1 MAVKADIEDGKEI
14 DIALRVT
21 GVDEWEHDAIAR
33 KIHLEDVDGAAVD
46 LTVFH
51 NNDVADFEWQ
61 IGEWYLLKNVV
72 GNEFRG
78 EMQLN
83 PGYDLTVTL
92 LDDPPAAAGND
103 KSPGSVPPEEPVDQS
118 GESGSSGAAASTSD
132 ERGDAE
138 FVRGSEVGDG
148 SRPTADG
155 GGKLLHQQPLSDG
168 NYLLQFELGSL
179 PELLVHEYEL
189 RATGSG
195 GIDPDDFTNG
205 IEGFTAKAANYYQS
219 RIGSPVTTADASRR
233 RIYATEKLHGTISIH
248 GYTVKPVH
256 QGETTLEARSYTN
269 DGPLQEFVKQDV
281 KRAVAGRFEVSGID
295 SIIEPTPQR
304 TANSGLFEA
313 YRKYKCR
320 IRVDADGT
328 VICGVNVAYHLEST
342 FSAAKWVQRGHD
354 IADVTVEHDTDLYDS
369 ARTATV
375 KEIID
380 MDYDD
385 MLDGPGV
392 PMSEYHE
399 KHVEQDVI
407 DSMRA
412 GDPVIAD
419 LQYGSGEDSIFP
431 QLLEYCKVIPTFDQL
446 GRVDETFLNVIHNES
461 RMKPEERFNVVT
473 SFVDLLGPTP
483 YFGFDPVPQP
493 TNAGYREHQIRN
505 RPNLR
510 FGDGRTGFYGA
521 GGLERKGYGVY
532 KAPKSFDIIALYP
545 DSEQAAARPYVL
557 SVLGKLADYDG
568 KPTKFDQETY
578 ELGSE
583 FHYSQYAQKASDY
596 DAALIVVPDKDK
608 AAAADYDDPYPEFK
622 RRLGQLGVPSQM
634 ITIDNL
640 GNDSYLGNISSSLV
654 GKAGGV
660 PWRID
665 DVPGDVDAF
674 VGLDVTYD
682 HATKQHLGA
691 AANVIMADGTI
702 LASEAV
708 TKQAGE
714 TFDEDDVANVIK
726 HVLEIFAEEEG
737 RPPRHVVIHRDGKFY
752 LDIESLIKR
761 LDKARDLIQRFDL
774 VEIRKS
780 GNPRIAEYDE
790 SKSRFDI
797 ADKGVAFH
805 VHNGDHSYL
814 TTTGGKEGSPGTPR
828 PLQIVKRHGST
839 DLDTLAEQTYWL
851 SEAHV
856 GSLSRSTRLPITTYY
871 ADKCADFAMK
881 GYLTKGSVIR
891 GVPYI

>member
-1 MAVKADIEDGKEI
+1 MAVKADIENGKEI

-21 GVDEWEHDAIAR
+21 GIDEWEHDAIAR

-51 NNDVADFEWQ
+51 NNDVADFEWE
-61 IGEWYLLKNVV
+61 IGEWYLLENVV
-72 GNEFRG
+72 GNEFQG

-83 PGYDLTVTL
+83 PGYDLTVAL
-92 LDDPPAAAGND
+92 LDDPPAAAENDELAEGNPAED
-103 KSPGSVPPEEPVDQS
+103 SAEQSKGS
-118 GESGSSGAAASTSD
+118 GTAAATSD
-132 ERGDAE
+132 ASNTEA
-138 FVRGSEVGDG
+138 FVRGSEVDDN

-155 GGKLLHQQPLSDG
+155 GGELLHQQPLSDG
-168 NYLLQFELGSL
+168 NYLLQFELGKL
-179 PELLVHEYEL
+179 PELPVHEYEL

-205 IEGFTAKAANYYQS
+205 IEGFSAKAANYYQS

-233 RIYATEKLHGTISIH
+233 RIYATEKLNGTISIH

-256 QGETTLEARSYTN
+256 QGETTLEARSYTD

-281 KRAVAGRFEVSGID
+281 KRAVTGRFEVSGID

-342 FSAAKWVQRGHD
+342 FSAAEWVQRGQD

-375 KEIID
+375 QEIVD

-385 MLDGPGV
+385 VLDGPGV

-399 KHVEQDVI
+399 KHVDQDVI

-412 GDPVIAD
+412 GDPIIAD

-446 GRVDETFLNVIHNES
+446 GRVDDAFLDVIHNES

-483 YFGFDPVPQP
+483 YFNFDPSPQP
-493 TNAGYREHQIRN
+493 TNAGYREHKTRN
-505 RPNLR
+505 IPNLR
-510 FGDGRTGFYGA
+510 FGGGQTGYYGA

-532 KAPKSFDIIALYP
+532 KAPESFDIIALYP
-545 DSEQAAARPYVL
+545 EDEEDDARPYVL
-557 SVLGKLADYDG
+557 SLLNKLAEYDAS
-568 KPTKFDQETY
+568 PTAFDRDTY

-583 FHYSQYAQKASDY
+583 FHYSQPAQKASDY
-596 DAALIVVPDKDK
+596 DAALIVVPDEDE
-608 AAAADYDDPYPEFK
+608 AAEADYDDPYPEFK

-634 ITIDNL
+634 ISVDNL
-640 GNDSYLGNISSSLV
+640 GNDNYGGNICSSLI

-665 DVPGDVDAF
+665 DVPGGVDAF

-752 LDIESLIKR
+752 LDVESLINR

-780 GNPRIAEYDE
+780 GNPRIAEYDG
-790 SKSRFDI
+790 SNSRFDI

>member
-1 MAVKADIEDGKEI
+1 MAVKDEIKDGEQI
-14 DIALRVT
+14 DISLRVT
-21 GVDEWEHDAIAR
+21 GTDEWDHDAIAR
-33 KIHLEDVDGAAVD
+33 KVQLADVERTPVE

-51 NNDVADFEWQ
+51 SNEIADFEWEV
-61 IGEWYLLKNVV
+61 GRWYVLENAV
-72 GNEFRG
+72 GNEYRG

-83 PGYDLTVTL
+83 PGYELVVTP
-92 LDDPPAAAGND
+92 LDEPPAEAESGGAEDTPAAQ
-103 KSPGSVPPEEPVDQS
+103 SSGSDA
-118 GESGSSGAAASTSD
+118 GESSSEADSNGGS
-132 ERGDAE
+132 E
-138 FVRGSEVGDG
+138 FVRGSELTGEP
-148 SRPTADG
+148 RPTADG
-155 GGKLLHQQPLSDG
+155 GGELLHQQPLSEG
-168 NYLLQFELGSL
+168 NYLLQFELG
-179 PELLVHEYEL
+179 ELLERSVHEYEL

-195 GIDPDDFTNG
+195 GLDPDDFTNG

-219 RIGSPVTTADASRR
+219 RSNSPVTTADASRR
-233 RIYATEKLHGTISIH
+233 RIYATEKLHSRISIH
-248 GYTVKPVH
+248 GYTIEPIH
-256 QGETTLEARSYTN
+256 QAEITLKSRSDTDN
-269 DGPLQEFVKQDV
+269 GPLQEFVKQDV

-328 VICGVNVAYHLEST
+328 VLCGVNVAYHLEST
-342 FSAAKWVQRGHD
+342 FSAAEWVQRGHG
-354 IADVTVEHDTDLYDS
+354 IAEVSVEHDTDVYDS

-375 KEIID
+375 KQVID
-380 MDYDD
+380 MNYDD
-385 MLDGPGV
+385 VLDGPGV

-407 DSMRA
+407 NSMRA

-419 LQYGSGEDSIFP
+419 LQYGSGKDSVFP
-431 QLLEYCKVIPTFDQL
+431 QLLEYCKVIPTFEQL
-446 GRVDETFLNVIHNES
+446 GRVDEEFLDVIHNES
-461 RMKPEERFNVVT
+461 RMKPKERFNVVT

-493 TNAGYREHQIRN
+493 TNAGYREHKTPNI
-505 RPNLR
+505 PNLR
-510 FGDGRTGFYGA
+510 FGGGNTGYYGA

-532 KAPKSFDIIALYP
+532 KAPESFDILALYP
-545 DSEQAAARPYVL
+545 EDEESDARPYVL
-557 SVLGKLADYDG
+557 TLLNKLADYNAG
-568 KPTKFDQETY
+568 PTAFDQETY

-583 FHYSQYAQKASDY
+583 FHYSQHAQKASDY
-596 DAALIVVPDKDK
+596 DAALIVVPDADK

-634 ITIDNL
+634 ISIDNL
-640 GNDSYLGNISSSLV
+640 GKDNYCGNICSSLI

-682 HATKQHLGA
+682 HTAKQHLGA

-726 HVLEIFAEEEG
+726 HVLEIFAEEED

-752 LDIESLIKR
+752 LDVESLINR
-761 LDKARDLIQRFDL
+761 LDKARDLIKRFDL

-780 GNPRIAEYDE
+780 GNPRIAAYNK
-790 SKSRFDI
+790 SKSHFDI
-797 ADKGVAFH
+797 ADKGIAFH
-805 VHNGDHSYL
+805 VHNGEYSYL

-839 DLDTLAEQTYWL
+839 DLDTLAEQAYWL

-871 ADKCADFAMK
+871 ADKCADFAME
-881 GYLTKGSVIR
+881 GYLVKGSVIH

>member
-1 MAVKADIEDGKEI
+1 MAVKADIQDGEQI
-14 DIALRVT
+14 DISLRVT
-21 GVDEWEHDAIAR
+21 GTDEWDHDTIAR
-33 KIHLEDVDGAAVD
+33 KVQLADVEGTPVE

-51 NNDVADFEWQ
+51 NNEIADFEWEV
-61 IGEWYLLKNVV
+61 GRWYVLENVV
-72 GNEFRG
+72 GNEYRG

-83 PGYDLTVTL
+83 PGYDLIVTP
-92 LDDPPAAAGND
+92 LDEPPAEAESGGAENTSAAQ
-103 KSPGSVPPEEPVDQS
+103 SSGSDA
-118 GESGSSGAAASTSD
+118 GESSSEADSSD
-132 ERGDAE
+132 ESE
-138 FVRGSEVGDG
+138 FVRGSEVTSGP
-148 SRPTADG
+148 RPTADG
-155 GGKLLHQQPLSDG
+155 GGELLHQQPLSEG
-168 NYLLQFELGSL
+168 NYLLQFELGDL
-179 PELLVHEYEL
+179 PELSVHEYEL

-195 GIDPDDFTNG
+195 GLDPDDFTNG

-219 RIGSPVTTADASRR
+219 RSNSPVTTADASRR
-233 RIYATEKLHGTISIH
+233 RIYATEKLHSTISIH
-248 GYTVKPVH
+248 GYTIEPIH
-256 QGETTLEARSYTN
+256 QGEATLEARSYTD
-269 DGPLQEFVKQDV
+269 DGPLHEFVKQDV

-342 FSAAKWVQRGHD
+342 FSAAEWVERGHD
-354 IADVTVEHDTDLYDS
+354 IAEVTVEHDTDLYDS

-375 KEIID
+375 KEVID

-385 MLDGPGV
+385 VLDGPGV

-399 KHVEQDVI
+399 KHVEQEVI

-419 LQYGSGEDSIFP
+419 LQYGSGDDSIFP
-431 QLLEYCKVIPTFDQL
+431 QLLEYCKVIPTFEQL
-446 GRVDETFLNVIHNES
+446 GRVDGTFLDVIHNES

-493 TNAGYREHQIRN
+493 TNAGYREHKTPNI
-505 RPNLR
+505 PNLR
-510 FGDGRTGFYGA
+510 FGGGNTGYYGA
-521 GGLERKGYGVY
+521 GGLERKEYGVY
-532 KAPKSFDIIALYP
+532 KAPESFDIIALYP
-545 DSEQAAARPYVL
+545 EDEESDARPYVL
-557 SVLGKLADYDG
+557 TLLNKLADYDAG
-568 KPTKFDQETY
+568 PTAFDQETY

-583 FHYSQYAQKASDY
+583 FHYSQHAQKASDY
-596 DAALIVVPDKDK
+596 DAALIVVPDADE

-622 RRLGQLGVPSQM
+622 RRLGQLGVLSQM
-634 ITIDNL
+634 ISIDNL
-640 GNDSYLGNISSSLV
+640 GNDNYRGNICSSLI

-691 AANVIMADGTI
+691 AVNVIMADGTI

-708 TKQAGE
+708 TKQVGE

-752 LDIESLIKR
+752 LDVENLINR
-761 LDKARDLIQRFDL
+761 LDKARDLIKRFDL

-780 GNPRIAEYDE
+780 GNPRIAAYDE
-790 SKSRFDI
+790 SNSRFDI
-797 ADKGVAFH
+797 ADKGIAFN
-805 VHNGDHSYL
+805 VHNGEHSYL

-871 ADKCADFAMK
+871 ADKCADFVMK

>member
-21 GVDEWEHDAIAR
+21 GIDEWEHDAIAR
-33 KIHLEDVDGAAVD
+33 KIQLEDVDGAAVD

-51 NNDVADFEWQ
+51 NNDVAEFDWQ
-61 IGEWYLLKNVV
+61 IGEWYLLENVV
-72 GNEFRG
+72 GNEFQG

-92 LDDPPAAAGND
+92 LDDPPAAAEND
-103 KSPGSVPPEEPVDQS
+103 ELAESDPAEEPVKQS
-118 GESGSSGAAASTSD
+118 EGKESSGTAAATSD
-132 ERGDAE
+132 ASDTGE
-138 FVRGSEVGDG
+138 FVRGSEVDG
-148 SRPTADG
+148 NSRPTADG
-155 GGKLLHQQPLSDG
+155 GGELLHQQPLSDG
-168 NYLLQFELGSL
+168 NYLLQFELGKL
-179 PELLVHEYEL
+179 PELTVHEYEL
-189 RATGSG
+189 QATGSG

-205 IEGFTAKAANYYQS
+205 VEGFSAQAANYYQS
-219 RIGSPVTTADASRR
+219 RIRSPVTTADASRR
-233 RIYATEKLHGTISIH
+233 RIYATEKLNGPISIH

-256 QGETTLEARSYTN
+256 QGETTLEARSYTD

-342 FSAAKWVQRGHD
+342 FSAAEWVQRGQD

-375 KEIID
+375 QEIID

-385 MLDGPGV
+385 VLDGPGV

-399 KHVEQDVI
+399 KHVDQDVI

-412 GDPVIAD
+412 GDPIIAD

-431 QLLEYCKVIPTFDQL
+431 QLLKYCKVIPTFEQL
-446 GRVDETFLNVIHNES
+446 GRVDDAFLDVIHNES

-483 YFGFDPVPQP
+483 YFNFDPTPQP
-493 TNAGYREHQIRN
+493 TNAGYREHKTRN
-505 RPNLR
+505 IPNLR
-510 FGDGRTGFYGA
+510 FGDGQTGYYGA
-521 GGLERKGYGVY
+521 GGLERNGYGVY
-532 KAPKSFDIIALYP
+532 KSPESFDIIALYP
-545 DSEQAAARPYVL
+545 EDDEDDARPYVL
-557 SVLGKLADYDG
+557 SLLNKLADYDAS
-568 KPTKFDQETY
+568 PTAFDRDTY

-583 FHYSQYAQKASDY
+583 FHYSQPAQKASDY
-596 DAALIVVPDKDK
+596 DAALIVVPDEDE
-608 AAAADYDDPYPEFK
+608 AAEADYDDPYPEFK

-634 ITIDNL
+634 ISVDNL
-640 GNDSYLGNISSSLV
+640 GNDNYGGNICSSLI

-665 DVPGDVDAF
+665 DVPGGVDAF

-752 LDIESLIKR
+752 LDVESLINR

>member
-1 MAVKADIEDGKEI
+1 MADKGDIEDGAEI
-14 DIALRVT
+14 DIELRVT
-21 GVDEWEHDAIAR
+21 GIDEWEHDAIAR
-33 KIHLEDVDGAAVD
+33 KIQFEDVDDATVEM
-46 LTVFH
+46 TVFH
-51 NNDVADFEWQ
+51 KNEVAGFEWQ
-61 IGEWYLLKNVV
+61 TEEWYLLENAV

-83 PGYDLTVTL
+83 PGYDLTVTQ
-92 LDDPPAAAGND
+92 LDEPPAAAENNE
-103 KSPGSVPPEEPVDQS
+103 SAESESSEERGEQS
-118 GESGSSGAAASTSD
+118 GEKGSSGPTAAISGSSDG
-132 ERGDAE
+132 EE
-138 FVRGSEVGDG
+138 FLRGSEVAGS

-155 GGKLLHQQPLSDG
+155 GGELLHQQPLSDG
-168 NYLLQFELGSL
+168 NYLLQFELGEL
-179 PELLVHEYEL
+179 PELSVHEYEL

-205 IEGFTAKAANYYQS
+205 IEGFTAKAANYYKS
-219 RIGSPVTTADASRR
+219 RTRSPVTTADASRR
-233 RIYATEKLHGTISIH
+233 RIYATEELHGTISIH

-256 QGETTLEARSYTN
+256 QGETILEARSYTD

-342 FSAAKWVQRGHD
+342 FSAAEWVQRGLD
-354 IADVTVEHDTDLYDS
+354 IAEVTVEHDTDLYDS

-375 KEIID
+375 KELID

-385 MLDGPGV
+385 VLDGPGV
-392 PMSEYHE
+392 PMSEYHQR
-399 KHVEQDVI
+399 HVEQDVI
-407 DSMRA
+407 DSVRA
-412 GDPVIAD
+412 GDPTIAD

-431 QLLEYCKVIPTFDQL
+431 QVLEYCKVIPTFEQL

-483 YFGFDPVPQP
+483 YFGFDPLPQP
-493 TNAGYREHQIRN
+493 TNIGYREHVIRN

-510 FGDGRTGFYGA
+510 FGDGKTGYYGA

-532 KAPKSFDIIALYP
+532 KTPDSFDIIALYP
-545 DSEQAAARPYVL
+545 ADEEKDARPYVL
-557 SVLGKLADYDG
+557 SLLNKLADYDAS
-568 KPTKFDQETY
+568 PTDFDRDTY

-583 FHYSQYAQKASDY
+583 FHYSQHAQKASDY
-596 DAALIVVPDKDK
+596 DAALIIVPDADE

-634 ITIDNL
+634 ISVDNL
-640 GNDSYLGNISSSLV
+640 GNDSYRGNICSSLI

-752 LDIESLIKR
+752 LDVESLIKR

-780 GNPRIAEYDE
+780 GNPRIAEYNE
-790 SKSRFDI
+790 SKSRFEV

-805 VHNGDHSYL
+805 VHNGNHSYL
-814 TTTGGKEGSPGTPR
+814 TTTGGRERIPGTPR

-839 DLDTLAEQTYWL
+839 DLDTLAEQAYWL
-851 SEAHV
+851 SEAHI

>member
-14 DIALRVT
+14 DIELRVT
-21 GVDEWEHDAIAR
+21 GIDEWEHDAIAR
-33 KIHLEDVDGAAVD
+33 KIQLKDVDGAAVD

-61 IGEWYLLKNVV
+61 IGEWYLLENAV
-72 GNEFRG
+72 GNEFRS

-92 LDDPPAAAGND
+92 LDDPPAAAEND
-103 KSPGSVPPEEPVDQS
+103 ESAESEPSEEPVKQS
-118 GESGSSGAAASTSD
+118 GDKGSSGAATATSD
-132 ERGDAE
+132 ASDHEE
-138 FVRGSEVGDG
+138 FVRGSEVEG
-148 SRPTADG
+148 SLRPTADG
-155 GGKLLHQQPLSDG
+155 GGELLHQQPLSDG
-168 NYLLQFELGSL
+168 NYLLQFELGKL
-179 PELLVHEYEL
+179 PEQPIHEYEL

-219 RIGSPVTTADASRR
+219 RTGSPVTTADASRR
-233 RIYATEKLHGTISIH
+233 RIYATEKLHETISIH
-248 GYTVKPVH
+248 GYTVKPAH
-256 QGETTLEARSYTN
+256 QGETTLEARSYTD

-281 KRAVAGRFEVSGID
+281 KQAVTGHFEVSGID

-342 FSAAKWVQRGHD
+342 FSAAEWVQRGHD
-354 IADVTVEHDTDLYDS
+354 IAEVTVEHDTDLYDS

-380 MDYDD
+380 MDYDEV
-385 MLDGPGV
+385 LNGPGV

-399 KHVEQDVI
+399 KHVNQDVI

-419 LQYGSGEDSIFP
+419 LQYGSDEDSIFP

-446 GRVDETFLNVIHNES
+446 GRVDDAFLDVIHNES

-493 TNAGYREHQIRN
+493 TNAGYREHQIQN

-510 FGDGRTGFYGA
+510 FGDGQTGFYGA
-521 GGLERKGYGVY
+521 GGLERKGYDVY
-532 KAPKSFDIIALYP
+532 KPPEPFDIIALYP
-545 DSEQAAARPYVL
+545 EEEKDPGHRYVL
-557 SVLGKLADYDG
+557 TLLNKLADYSAS
-568 KPTKFDQETY
+568 PTAFDEETY

-583 FHYSQYAQKASDY
+583 FHYSQHAQKASDY
-596 DAALIVVPDKDK
+596 DAALIVVPDADK

-634 ITIDNL
+634 ISVDNL
-640 GNDSYLGNISSSLV
+640 GNDNYRGNICSSLI

-752 LDIESLIKR
+752 LDVESLINR

-790 SKSRFDI
+790 SNSRFDI

-814 TTTGGKEGSPGTPR
+814 TTTGGK
-828 PLQIVKRHGST
+828 
-839 DLDTLAEQTYWL
+839 
-851 SEAHV
+851 
-856 GSLSRSTRLPITTYY
+856 
-871 ADKCADFAMK
+871 
-881 GYLTKGSVIR
+881 
-891 GVPYI
+891 

>member
-1 MAVKADIEDGKEI
+1 MVVKADIEDGKEI
-14 DIALRVT
+14 DIALRVI
-21 GVDEWEHDAIAR
+21 GIDEWEHDTIAQ
-33 KIHLEDVDGAAVD
+33 KIQLEDVDGAVVD

-51 NNDVADFEWQ
+51 NNDVEGFKWQ
-61 IGEWYLLKNVV
+61 IGEWYLLENVV
-72 GNEFRG
+72 GNEFRD
-78 EMQLN
+78 EVQLN

-92 LDDPPAAAGND
+92 LNGHPTAAEND
-103 KSPGSVPPEEPVDQS
+103 KSAESEPSEEPVEQS
-118 GESGSSGAAASTSD
+118 ADNGSSDAVPVTSD
-132 ERGDAE
+132 PSDHGE
-138 FVRGSEVGDG
+138 FVRGSEVAGS

-155 GGKLLHQQPLSDG
+155 GSELLHQQPLSG
-168 NYLLQFELGSL
+168 ENYLLQFKLGSL
-179 PELLVHEYEL
+179 SNLTVHEYEL
-189 RATGSG
+189 QAVGSG
-195 GIDPDDFTNG
+195 GLNPGDFTNG

-219 RIGSPVTTADASRR
+219 RIKNPVTTADASRR
-233 RIYATEKLHGTISIH
+233 RIYATEKLHDAISIH
-248 GYTVKPVH
+248 GYTVKPVY
-256 QGETTLEARSYTN
+256 QGKSTLEARSYTD
-269 DGPLQEFVKQDV
+269 DGPLQKLVKQDV
-281 KRAVAGRFEVSGID
+281 KRAVTGRFEVSGID
-295 SIIEPTPQR
+295 SIIELTPQR
-304 TANSGLFEA
+304 TAKSGLFEA

-320 IRVDADGT
+320 IRIDVDGT

-342 FSAAKWVQRGHD
+342 FSAAEWVQRGHD
-354 IADVTVEHDTDLYDS
+354 IAEVTVEHDTDLYNS

-375 KEIID
+375 KQIID

-385 MLDGPGV
+385 VLEGPGV

-399 KHVEQDVI
+399 KHVDKDII

-412 GDPVIAD
+412 GDPTIAD
-419 LQYGSGEDSIFP
+419 LQYGSNEDSIFP

-446 GRVDETFLNVIHNES
+446 GHVDDAFLDVIHNES
-461 RMKPEERFNVVT
+461 RMKPEERFNLAT
-473 SFVDLLGPTP
+473 SFVELLGPTP

-493 TNAGYREHQIRN
+493 TNAGYREHKTPNI
-505 RPNLR
+505 PNLR
-510 FGDGRTGFYGA
+510 FGDGKTGFYGR
-521 GGLERKGYGVY
+521 GGLEIKEYGVY
-532 KAPKSFDIIALYP
+532 KAPESFDIIALYP
-545 DSEQAAARPYVL
+545 EDEEDDARPYVL
-557 SVLGKLADYDG
+557 SLLNKLADYDAS
-568 KPTKFDQETY
+568 PTSFDRETY

-583 FHYSQYAQKASDY
+583 FHYSQHAQKASDY

-634 ITIDNL
+634 VSVDNL
-640 GNDSYLGNISSSLV
+640 GNDNYRGNICSSLL

-682 HATKQHLGA
+682 YATKQHLGA

-702 LASEAV
+702 LASEV
-708 TKQAGE
+708 ITKQAGE

-726 HVLEIFAEEEG
+726 HVLEIFAKEEG

-752 LDIESLIKR
+752 LDVESLINR

-805 VHNGDHSYL
+805 VHNGEHSYL
-814 TTTGGKEGSPGTPR
+814 TTTGGRESTPGTPR

-839 DLDTLAEQTYWL
+839 DLDTLAEQIYWL

-881 GYLTKGSVIR
+881 GYLTKGGVIR

>member
-1 MAVKADIEDGKEI
+1 MVVKADIEDGEQI
-14 DIALRVT
+14 DIPVLVT
-21 GVDEWEHDAIAR
+21 GVDEWNHDTIAR
-33 KIHLEDVDGAAVD
+33 KIELEDVDRAPLE

-51 NNDVADFEWQ
+51 NNEIEGFEWEV
-61 IGEWYLLKNVV
+61 GRWYVLENAV

-83 PGYDLTVTL
+83 PGYDLTVTS
-92 LDDPPAAAGND
+92 LDDPPAAAEHGESED
-103 KSPGSVPPEEPVDQS
+103 YETADVPAKQS
-118 GESGSSGAAASTSD
+118 GESSATNDASTVS
-132 ERGDAE
+132 EGSGETE
-138 FVRGSEVGDG
+138 FVPASEVEKDP
-148 SRPTADG
+148 RPTADG
-155 GGKLLHQQPLSDG
+155 GGHLLHQQRLTEG
-168 NYLLQFELGSL
+168 NYLLHFELGEL
-179 PELLVHEYEL
+179 PEVTVHEYEL
-189 RATGSG
+189 QATESR
-195 GIDPDDFTNG
+195 GIDPDEFTNG

-219 RIGSPVTTADASRR
+219 RTKSPVTTANASRR
-233 RIYATEKLHGTISIH
+233 RIYATEKLQDTISIH
-248 GYTVKPVH
+248 GYTIEPVH
-256 QGETTLEARSYTN
+256 HGETTLEARSYTE
-269 DGPLQEFVKQDV
+269 DGPLQDFVKQDV
-281 KRAVAGRFEVSGID
+281 KRAVADRFEVSGID

-328 VICGVNVAYHLEST
+328 VICGVDVAYHLEST
-342 FSAAKWVQRGHD
+342 FSAAEWVQRGHD
-354 IADVTVEHDTDLYDS
+354 ISGVTVEHDTDLYDS

-375 KEIID
+375 VERID
-380 MDYDD
+380 MEYDD
-385 MLDGPGV
+385 VLEGPGV

-399 KHVEQDVI
+399 RHVDSDVI
-407 DSMRA
+407 DSMAA
-412 GDPVIAD
+412 GDPLIAE
-419 LQYGSGEDSIFP
+419 LRYGNDDDSIFP

-446 GRVDETFLNVIHNES
+446 GSVDSAFLDVIHNES

-473 SFVDLLGPTP
+473 SFVDVLGPTP
-483 YFGFDPVPQP
+483 YFEFDPVPQP
-493 TNAGYREHQIRN
+493 TSTGYREHEIPN

-510 FGDGRTGFYGA
+510 FGQGNTGFYGA
-521 GGLERKGYGVY
+521 GGLENKNYGVY
-532 KAPKSFDIIALYP
+532 KAPESFDVIALYP
-545 DSEQAAARPYVL
+545 ADEEDAARPYIL
-557 SVLGKLADYDG
+557 SLLNKLADYDAS
-568 KPTKFDQETY
+568 PTSFDQETY

-583 FHYSQYAQKASDY
+583 FHYSQQAQQASDY
-596 DAALIVVPDKDK
+596 DAALIVVPDEDEAK
-608 AAAADYDDPYPEFK
+608 AAEYDDPYPEFK
-622 RRLGQLGVPSQM
+622 RRLGQLSVPSQM
-634 ITIDNL
+634 ISADNL
-640 GNDSYLGNISSSLV
+640 GNNSYAGNICSSLI

-665 DVPGDVDAF
+665 DIPGDVDAF

-682 HATKQHLGA
+682 HASEQHLGA

-714 TFDEDDVANVIK
+714 EFDEDDVANVIK
-726 HVLEIFAEEEG
+726 HVLEIFAEEKG

-752 LDIESLIKR
+752 LDVESLISR

-780 GNPRIAEYDE
+780 GNPRIAAYDG
-790 SKSRFDI
+790 SRFDV
-797 ADKGVAFH
+797 AAKGIAFH
-805 VHNGDHSYL
+805 VHNGNHSYL
-814 TTTGGKEGSPGTPR
+814 TTTGGREGVPGTPR

-881 GYLTKGSVIR
+881 GYLTKGRVIR

>member
-1 MAVKADIEDGKEI
+1 MSSKTDIEDGEQI
-14 DIALRVT
+14 DIPLCVT
-21 GVDEWEHDAIAR
+21 GVDEWEHDSIAQ
-33 KIHLEDVDGAAVD
+33 KIQLEDIHGAVVE
-46 LTVFH
+46 LTVFR
-51 NNDVADFEWQ
+51 NNDIVGFEWQ
-61 IGEWYLLKNVV
+61 FGQWYLFENAV
-72 GNEFRG
+72 GNEFCG

-83 PGYDLTVTL
+83 PGYDLTVTP
-92 LDDPPAAAGND
+92 LDEPPAAAETSKTENT
-103 KSPGSVPPEEPVDQS
+103 PVEQS
-118 GESGSSGAAASTSD
+118 TEKKQSEYSKRIDPNGESESVQ
-132 ERGDAE
+132 GDK
-138 FVRGSEVGDG
+138 GTGD

-155 GGKLLHQQPLSDG
+155 GGELVNQQLSEG
-168 NYLLQFELGSL
+168 NYLLQFELGDL
-179 PELLVHEYEL
+179 PELTVHEYEL

-233 RIYATEKLHGTISIH
+233 RIYATEKLNGTISIH
-248 GYTVKPVH
+248 RYTVKPVH
-256 QGETTLEARSYTN
+256 QGETTLEARSYTD

-295 SIIEPTPQR
+295 SIIEPTPHR
-304 TANSGLFEA
+304 TADSGLFEA

-320 IRVDADGT
+320 IRVDANGT

-342 FSAAKWVQRGHD
+342 FSAAEWVERGND
-354 IADVTVEHDTDLYDS
+354 IAGVKVEHDTDLYDS
-369 ARTATV
+369 ARTATA
-375 KEIID
+375 KEVID

-385 MLDGPGV
+385 VLDGPGV
-392 PMSEYHE
+392 RMSEYHE
-399 KHVEQDVI
+399 KHVEKDVI

-412 GDPVIAD
+412 GDPIIAD
-419 LQYGSGEDSIFP
+419 LQYGSDEDSIFP

-446 GRVDETFLNVIHNES
+446 DPVDETFLNVIHNES
-461 RMKPEERFNVVT
+461 RMKPEERFKIVKK
-473 SFVDLLGPTP
+473 FVDLLGPTP
-483 YFGFDPVPQP
+483 YFGFDPAPQP
-493 TNAGYREHQIRN
+493 TNAGYREHETPNI
-505 RPNLR
+505 PNLR
-510 FGDGRTGFYGA
+510 FGDGKTGFYGA
-521 GGLERKGYGVY
+521 GGLERKGYGIY
-532 KAPKSFDIIALYP
+532 KAPESFDIIALYP
-545 DSEQAAARPYVL
+545 KDDEEDARPYLVQSL
-557 SVLGKLADYDG
+557 LKKLADYEAN
-568 KPTKFDQETY
+568 PTTFDRETY

-583 FHYSQYAQKASDY
+583 FHYSQSAQKASGY
-596 DAALIVVPDKDK
+596 DAALIVVPDKDE

-634 ITIDNL
+634 ISVDNL
-640 GNDSYLGNISSSLV
+640 GNDNYSGNICSSLI

-682 HATKQHLGA
+682 HATRQHLGA

-708 TKQAGE
+708 TKQSGE

-726 HVLEIFAEEEG
+726 HVLEIFAEEEEQ
-737 RPPRHVVIHRDGKFY
+737 PPRHVVIHRDGKFY
-752 LDIESLIKR
+752 LDVESLIKR

-780 GNPRIAEYDE
+780 GNPRIAAYDE
-790 SKSRFDI
+790 SDSRFDV

-814 TTTGGKEGSPGTPR
+814 TTTGGKERIPGTPR
-828 PLQIVKRHGST
+828 PLQIVKRYGST

-881 GYLTKGSVIR
+881 GYLNKGTVIR

>member
-21 GVDEWEHDAIAR
+21 GIDEWDHDAIAR
-33 KIHLEDVDGAAVD
+33 KIQLEDADGVALS

-51 NNDVADFEWQ
+51 NNEIVDFEWQ
-61 IGEWYLLKNVV
+61 VGEWYLLENAV

-83 PGYDLTVTL
+83 PGYDLTVTR
-92 LDDPPAAAGND
+92 LDDPPAAAESGL
-103 KSPGSVPPEEPVDQS
+103 SEEPVEQS
-118 GESGSSGAAASTSD
+118 EARGSSGAAPTTSEASD
-132 ERGDAE
+132 GEE
-138 FVRGSEVGDG
+138 FVRGSEVEN
-148 SRPTADG
+148 SARPTADG
-155 GGKLLHQQPLSDG
+155 GGELLHQQPLSDG
-168 NYLLQFELGSL
+168 NYLLQFELGEL
-179 PELLVHEYEL
+179 PELSVHEYEL

-233 RIYATEKLHGTISIH
+233 RIYATEKLPDTISIH
-248 GYTVKPVH
+248 GYTIKPVH
-256 QGETTLEARSYTN
+256 QGETTLEARSYTD
-269 DGPLQEFVKQDV
+269 DGPLQAFVKQDV

-320 IRVDADGT
+320 IRVNTDGT

-342 FSAAKWVQRGHD
+342 FSAAEWVERGHE
-354 IADVTVEHDTDLYDS
+354 IGEVTVEHDTKLYDS

-385 MLDGPGV
+385 VLDGPGV
-392 PMSEYHE
+392 PISEYHE
-399 KHVEQDVI
+399 KHVDQDVI

-412 GDPVIAD
+412 GDPIIAN
-419 LQYGSGEDSIFP
+419 LQYGSDEDSIFP

-446 GRVDETFLNVIHNES
+446 GRVDETFLEVIHNES

-473 SFVDLLGPTP
+473 AFVDLLGPTP
-483 YFGFDPVPQP
+483 YFGFDPAPQP
-493 TNAGYREHQIRN
+493 TNAGYREHRTPNI
-505 RPNLR
+505 PNLR
-510 FGDGRTGFYGA
+510 FAEGKTGFYGG

-532 KAPKSFDIIALYP
+532 KPPESFDIIALYP
-545 DSEQAAARPYVL
+545 DREEDAARKYVL
-557 SVLGKLADYDG
+557 SLLNKLADFDAS
-568 KPTKFDQETY
+568 PTEFDRDTY

-583 FHYSQYAQKASDY
+583 FHYSQYAENASDY
-596 DAALIVVPDKDK
+596 DAALIVVPDEDE

-634 ITIDNL
+634 ISVDNL
-640 GNDSYLGNISSSLV
+640 GDNDYRGNICSSLI

-682 HATKQHLGA
+682 HATQQHLGA

-737 RPPRHVVIHRDGKFY
+737 QPPRHVVIHRDGKFY
-752 LDIESLIKR
+752 LDVENLIER
-761 LDKARDLIQRFDL
+761 LDKVRDLIPRFDL

-780 GNPRIAEYDE
+780 GNPRIAEYEE
-790 SKSRFDI
+790 SDSRFEI

-805 VHNGDHSYL
+805 IHNGEHSYL
-814 TTTGGKEGSPGTPR
+814 TTTGGNEGSPGTPR
-828 PLQIVKRHGST
+828 PLQIVKRYGST

-871 ADKCADFAMK
+871 ADKCADFAMN
-881 GYLTKGSVIR
+881 GYLTKGSIIR

>member
-1 MAVKADIEDGKEI
+1 MVVKAEIEHEEHI
-14 DIALRVT
+14 DIRLLVI
-21 GVDEWEHDAIAR
+21 GVDEWNHDNITR
-33 KIHLEDVDGAAVD
+33 KVELQDTDGATVE

-51 NNDVADFEWQ
+51 NNDISDFDWEV
-61 IGEWYLLKNVV
+61 GRWYLLEDVV

-83 PGYDLTVTL
+83 PGFDLTVTP
-92 LDDPPAAAGND
+92 LDDPPTTAGTDDETTIENPPTS
-103 KSPGSVPPEEPVDQS
+103 SPTTDDG
-118 GESGSSGAAASTSD
+118 G
-132 ERGDAE
+132 
-138 FVRGSEVGDG
+138 FVRGSEVSNGP
-148 SRPTADG
+148 RPTADG
-155 GGKLLHQQPLSDG
+155 GGELLDQQPLSEG
-168 NYLLQFELGSL
+168 NYLLHFELG
-179 PELLVHEYEL
+179 ELQELTVHEYEL

-195 GIDPDDFTNG
+195 GIDPDDFSNG
-205 IEGFTAKAANYYQS
+205 IEGFTAKAAKYYQS

-233 RIYATEKLHGTISIH
+233 RIYTTEKLHDTISVH
-248 GYTVKPVH
+248 GYSIKPVYT
-256 QGETTLEARSYTN
+256 GEATIEARSYTN
-269 DGPLQEFVKQDV
+269 EGPLEEFIKQDV
-281 KRAVAGRFEVSGID
+281 KRALASRFEVSGIA
-295 SIIEPTPQR
+295 SIIDPTPQR

-328 VICGVNVAYHLEST
+328 VICGVNVAYQLEST
-342 FSAAKWVQRGHD
+342 FSAAEWVERGHD
-354 IADVTVEHDTDLYDS
+354 IGGVTVKHDTDLYDS

-375 KEIID
+375 NEILD

-385 MLDGPGV
+385 VLNGPGV
-392 PMSEYHE
+392 PMTEYHE

-407 DSMRA
+407 NSMRA
-412 GDPVIAD
+412 GDPTIAD
-419 LQYGSGEDSIFP
+419 LQYGSDEDSIFP
-431 QLLEYCKVIPTFDQL
+431 QVLEYCKVIPTFDQL
-446 GRVDETFLNVIHNES
+446 GRVNESFLNVIHNES

-473 SFVDLLGPTP
+473 SFVDLLAPTP
-483 YFGFDPVPQP
+483 YFGFNPVPQP
-493 TNAGYREHQIRN
+493 TNVGYREHVMHSIA
-505 RPNLR
+505 NLR
-510 FGDGRTGFYGA
+510 FGDGNKGYYGG
-521 GGLERKGYGVY
+521 GGLDQNGYGVY
-532 KAPKSFDIIALYP
+532 KAPESFDIVALYP
-545 DSEQAAARPYVL
+545 DDEEDAAHRYVL
-557 SVLGKLADYDG
+557 SLLSTLADYDAS
-568 KPTKFDQETY
+568 PTELNEETY

-583 FHYSQYAQKASDY
+583 FHYSQSAQNVSEY
-596 DAALIVVPDKDK
+596 DAALIVVPDEDE

-622 RRLGQLGVPSQM
+622 RRLAQLGVPSQM
-634 ITIDNL
+634 ISVDNL
-640 GNDSYLGNISSSLV
+640 GIDNYCGNICSSLI

-665 DVPGDVDAF
+665 AIPGDVDAF

-726 HVLEIFAEEEG
+726 HVLEIFVEEEG

-752 LDIESLIKR
+752 LDLENLISR
-761 LDKARDLIQRFDL
+761 LDKARGLIQRFDL

-780 GNPRIAEYDE
+780 GNPRIAAYDE
-790 SKSRFDI
+790 SNSRFEL

-805 VHNGDHSYL
+805 VHNGEHSYL

-871 ADKCADFAMK
+871 ADKCADFAMN

>member
-1 MAVKADIEDGKEI
+1 
-14 DIALRVT
+14 
-21 GVDEWEHDAIAR
+21 
-33 KIHLEDVDGAAVD
+33 
-46 LTVFH
+46 
-51 NNDVADFEWQ
+51 
-61 IGEWYLLKNVV
+61 
-72 GNEFRG
+72 
-78 EMQLN
+78 MQLN
-83 PGYDLTVTL
+83 PGYDLTVTR
-92 LDDPPAAAGND
+92 LDEPPAAAENGRGETT
-103 KSPGSVPPEEPVDQS
+103 SAAQS
-118 GESGSSGAAASTSD
+118 STSD
-132 ERGDAE
+132 VSEYSPEANPSDEAE
-138 FVRGSEVGDG
+138 STRRNEVTSEP
-148 SRPTADG
+148 RPTADG
-155 GGKLLHQQPLSDG
+155 GGELLHQQPLSEG
-168 NYLLQFELGSL
+168 NYLLQFELGDL
-179 PELLVHEYEL
+179 PELTVHEYEL

-195 GIDPDDFTNG
+195 GINPDDFTNG
-205 IEGFTAKAANYYQS
+205 IKGFTAKAANYYQS
-219 RIGSPVTTADASRR
+219 QTGSPVTTADASRR
-233 RIYATEKLHGTISIH
+233 RIYATETLHGTISIH

-256 QGETTLEARSYTN
+256 QGEKTLEARSYTD

-342 FSAAKWVQRGHD
+342 FSAAEWVQRGHD
-354 IADVTVEHDTDLYDS
+354 IAEVTVEHDTDLYDS

-385 MLDGPGV
+385 VLEGPGV

-407 DSMRA
+407 DSVRA
-412 GDPVIAD
+412 GDPTIAD

-431 QLLEYCKVIPTFDQL
+431 QLLKYCKVIPTFEQL
-446 GRVDETFLNVIHNES
+446 GRVDDAFLDVIHNES

-483 YFGFDPVPQP
+483 YFNFDPTPQP
-493 TNAGYREHQIRN
+493 TNAGYREHKTRN
-505 RPNLR
+505 IPNLR
-510 FGDGRTGFYGA
+510 FGDGQTGYYGA
-521 GGLERKGYGVY
+521 GGLERNGYGVY
-532 KAPKSFDIIALYP
+532 KSPESFDIIALYP
-545 DSEQAAARPYVL
+545 EDDEDDARPYVL
-557 SVLGKLADYDG
+557 SLLNKLADYDAS
-568 KPTKFDQETY
+568 PTAFDRDTY

-583 FHYSQYAQKASDY
+583 FHYSQPAQKASDY
-596 DAALIVVPDKDK
+596 DAALIVVPDADE

-634 ITIDNL
+634 ISIDNL
-640 GNDSYLGNISSSLV
+640 GNDNYRGNICSSLI

-726 HVLEIFAEEEG
+726 HVLEIFTEEEG

-780 GNPRIAEYDE
+780 GNPRIAKYDE

>member
-1 MAVKADIEDGKEI
+1 MAVKADINDGEQI
-14 DIALRVT
+14 DISLCVT
-21 GVDEWEHDAIAR
+21 GAEEWDHDSIAR
-33 KIHLEDVDGAAVD
+33 KIQLKDVEGAAVM

-51 NNDVADFEWQ
+51 NNEISDFEWENDQ
-61 IGEWYLLKNVV
+61 WYLLENAV

-78 EMQLN
+78 EVQLN
-83 PGYDLTVTL
+83 PGFDLSVTP
-92 LDDPPAAAGND
+92 LDEPPVAAVVDETGTT
-103 KSPGSVPPEEPVDQS
+103 PVDQDS
-118 GESGSSGAAASTSD
+118 ENEDSGSTTEGNSNEQT
-132 ERGDAE
+132 E
-138 FVRGSEVGDG
+138 FVRGSEVSGEP
-148 SRPTADG
+148 RPTADG
-155 GGKLLHQQPLSDG
+155 GGELMRHKPLSDG
-168 NYLLQFELGSL
+168 NYLLQFELG
-179 PELLVHEYEL
+179 ELEDLTVYEYEL
-189 RATGSG
+189 QTIERG

-205 IEGFTAKAANYYQS
+205 IAGFTAKAANIYQS
-219 RIGSPVTTADASRR
+219 RVNSPVTTADPSQR
-233 RIYATEKLHGTISIH
+233 RIYATVELSSAISVH

-256 QGETTLEARSYTN
+256 RGETTLEARSYTN

-281 KRAVAGRFEVSGID
+281 KRAVADRFEVSGID
-295 SIIEPTPQR
+295 SIIETVPQR
-304 TANSGLFEA
+304 TATSELFEA

-342 FSAAKWVQRGHD
+342 FSAAEWVQRGHD
-354 IADVTVEHDTDLYDS
+354 IAEVNVKHDTGLYDS
-369 ARTATV
+369 ARTATI

-385 MLDGPGV
+385 VLDGPGV

-399 KHVEQDVI
+399 KHVEKDVI
-407 DSMRA
+407 ESMRA
-412 GDPVIAD
+412 GDPIIAD

-446 GRVDETFLNVIHNES
+446 GEVDETFLEVIHNES

-473 SFVDLLGPTP
+473 SFVDSLGSTP
-483 YFGFDPVPQP
+483 YFDFNPVPQP
-493 TNAGYREHQIRN
+493 TNVGYREHKT
-505 RPNLR
+505 PNIPNMR
-510 FGDGRTGFYGA
+510 FGDGKTAFYGA
-521 GGLERKGYGVY
+521 DGLERKEHGVY
-532 KAPKSFDIIALYP
+532 KAPESFDIIALYP
-545 DSEQAAARPYVL
+545 EDEEDDARPYVL
-557 SVLGKLADYDG
+557 SLLNKLADYEAG
-568 KPTKFDQETY
+568 PTAFDQETY

-583 FHYSQYAQKASDY
+583 FHYSQHAQKASGY

-608 AAAADYDDPYPEFK
+608 AGAADYDDPYPEFK
-622 RRLGQLGVPSQM
+622 RRLGELGVPSQM
-634 ITIDNL
+634 ISIDNL
-640 GNDSYLGNISSSLV
+640 GNDNYRGNICSSLI

-682 HATKQHLGA
+682 HASKQHLGA

-714 TFDEDDVANVIK
+714 TFGEDDVANVIK

-752 LDIESLIKR
+752 LDVESLINR

>member
-1 MAVKADIEDGKEI
+1 MAVKTDIEDGKEI
-14 DIALRVT
+14 DITLRVT
-21 GVDEWEHDAIAR
+21 GIDEWEHDTIAR
-33 KIHLEDVDGAAVD
+33 KIQLEDINGTAVD

-51 NNDVADFEWQ
+51 NNEVADFEWQ
-61 IGEWYLLKNVV
+61 IGEWYLLENAV

-78 EMQLN
+78 EIQLN
-83 PGYDLTVTL
+83 PGYNLTVTL
-92 LDDPPAAAGND
+92 LEDPPAR
-103 KSPGSVPPEEPVDQS
+103 SVNSEEQVGQS
-118 GESGSSGAAASTSD
+118 GERDSSD
-132 ERGDAE
+132 EAATTSNGSDME
-138 FVRGSEVGDG
+138 GFVRGSEVND
-148 SRPTADG
+148 SPRPTADG
-155 GGKLLHQQPLSDG
+155 GGELLHQQPLSEG
-168 NYLLQFELGSL
+168 NYLLQFKLGEL
-179 PELLVHEYEL
+179 PELPVHEYEL
-189 RATGSG
+189 RASGSG

-219 RIGSPVTTADASRR
+219 RIRSPVATANASRR
-233 RIYATEKLHGTISIH
+233 RIYATEKLHDTVSIH
-248 GYTVKPVH
+248 GYTVNPVH
-256 QGETTLEARSYTN
+256 QGETTLEAQSYTD

-281 KRAVAGRFEVSGID
+281 KRAVTGRFEVSGID

-304 TANSGLFEA
+304 TATSGLFEA

-342 FSAAKWVQRGHD
+342 FSAAKWVERGHD
-354 IADVTVEHDTDLYDS
+354 IAEVTVEHDTDLYNS

-375 KEIID
+375 KKIID

-385 MLDGPGV
+385 VLDGPGV

-399 KHVEQDVI
+399 EYVDQDVI

-412 GDPVIAD
+412 GDPIIAE
-419 LQYGSGEDSIFP
+419 LQYGSDEDSIFP

-493 TNAGYREHQIRN
+493 TNVGYREHQIRN

-510 FGDGRTGFYGA
+510 FGGGQTGFYGA
-521 GGLERKGYGVY
+521 GGLEQREYGVY
-532 KAPKSFDIIALYP
+532 KPPESFDIIALHP
-545 DSEQAAARPYVL
+545 EEEKDSAHQYAL
-557 SVLGKLADYDG
+557 TLLNKLADYG
-568 KPTKFDQETY
+568 ASPTEFDEETY

-583 FHYSQYAQKASDY
+583 FHYSQDAQEASDY
-596 DAALIVVPDKDK
+596 DAALIVVPDADE

-634 ITIDNL
+634 ISIDNL
-640 GNDSYLGNISSSLV
+640 GNDNYRGNICSSLI

-665 DVPGDVDAF
+665 DIPGDVDAF

-682 HATKQHLGA
+682 HETQQHLGA

-726 HVLEIFAEEEG
+726 HVLEIFVEEEG

-752 LDIESLIKR
+752 LDVENLIKR

-780 GNPRIAEYDE
+780 GNPRIAAYDE
-790 SKSRFDI
+790 STSRFDI

-805 VHNGDHSYL
+805 VHNGEHSYL
-814 TTTGGKEGSPGTPR
+814 TTTGGREGSPGTPR

-856 GSLSRSTRLPITTYY
+856 GSLRRSTRLPITTYY
-871 ADKCADFAMK
+871 ADECADFAMK
-881 GYLTKGSVIR
+881 GYLIKGSVIR

>member
-1 MAVKADIEDGKEI
+1 MTTKSDIDDGKDI
-14 DIALRVT
+14 DITLRVT
-21 GVDEWEHDAIAR
+21 EVDEWDHDSIAR
-33 KIHLEDVDGAAVD
+33 KVQFEDVDGAPVK

-51 NNDVADFEWQ
+51 NNEIASFEWQ
-61 IGEWYLLKNVV
+61 DREWYLLENAV

-83 PGYDLTVTL
+83 PGYELTVTL
-92 LDDPPAAAGND
+92 IHNPPAAAENN
-103 KSPGSVPPEEPVDQS
+103 E
-118 GESGSSGAAASTSD
+118 SSGNEISEKPTEQSNTVDSCDDSTKISD
-132 ERGDAE
+132 SSDDEG
-138 FVRGSEVGDG
+138 FIRGSEVDSG

-155 GGKLLHQQPLSDG
+155 GAELLHRQPLSDG
-168 NYLLQFELGSL
+168 NYLLQFVLGKL
-179 PELLVHEYEL
+179 PELTVHEYEL
-189 RATGSG
+189 RSTESG
-195 GIDPDDFTNG
+195 GINPDDFTNG

-219 RIGSPVTTADASRR
+219 RIGSPVSTADASRR
-233 RIYATEKLHGTISIH
+233 RIYATEKLAGTITIH
-248 GYTVKPVH
+248 GYTVEAIH
-256 QGETTLEARSYTN
+256 QCETTLEARSYTD

-281 KRAVAGRFEVSGID
+281 KRSLTSRYEVSGID
-295 SIIEPTPQR
+295 SIIEATPER
-304 TANSGLFEA
+304 TANSGSFEA

-342 FSAAKWVQRGHD
+342 FSAADWVERGHD
-354 IADVTVEHDTDLYDS
+354 ITGVTVEHDTDLYES

-385 MLDGPGV
+385 VLEGPGV
-392 PMSEYHE
+392 PMSKYHE
-399 KHVEQDVI
+399 RHVEQDVI
-407 DSMRA
+407 DSMLDD
-412 GDPVIAD
+412 DPIIAD
-419 LQYGSGEDSIFP
+419 LQYGSDEDSIFP

-446 GRVDETFLNVIHNES
+446 KSVDETFLDVIHNES
-461 RMKPEERFNVVT
+461 RMKPAKRFNVVT
-473 SFVDLLGPTP
+473 SFVDQLGPTP
-483 YFGFDPVPQP
+483 YFNFDPVPQP
-493 TNAGYREHQIRN
+493 TNTGYREHKVRN

-510 FGDGRTGFYGA
+510 FGDGKTGFYGA
-521 GGLERKGYGVY
+521 DGLEQNGYGVY
-532 KAPKSFDIIALYP
+532 KTPKEFDIIALYP
-545 DSEQAAARPYVL
+545 EEQEADARPYML
-557 SVLGKLADYDG
+557 SLLRKLADYEAG
-568 KPTKFDQETY
+568 QTAFDQETY
-578 ELGSE
+578 KLGSE
-583 FHYSQYAQKASDY
+583 FHYSPSAQKASEY
-596 DAALIVVPDKDK
+596 DAALIVVPDKEK

-622 RRLGQLGVPSQM
+622 RQLGQLGVPSQM
-634 ITIDNL
+634 VSVDNL
-640 GNDSYLGNISSSLV
+640 GNDYYRGNICSSLV

-665 DVPGDVDAF
+665 DIPGDVDAF

-682 HATKQHLGA
+682 HATGQHLGA

-752 LDIESLIKR
+752 LDVESLIKR

-780 GNPRIAEYDE
+780 GNPRIAAYNE
-790 SKSRFDI
+790 SKSRFKI

-828 PLQIVKRHGST
+828 PLQIVKRYGST

>member
-1 MAVKADIEDGKEI
+1 MAVKADIEDAKEI
-14 DIALRVT
+14 DIALRIT
-21 GVDEWEHDAIAR
+21 GIDEWEHDAIAR
-33 KIHLEDVDGAAVD
+33 KIQLEDIDGAAVD

-51 NNDVADFEWQ
+51 NNEVADFEWQ
-61 IGEWYLLKNVV
+61 IGEWYLLENVV

-92 LDDPPAAAGND
+92 LDDPPAAAEND
-103 KSPGSVPPEEPVDQS
+103 ESAESESSEEPVEQS
-118 GESGSSGAAASTSD
+118 GDKGSSGAATATSD
-132 ERGDAE
+132 ASDHEE
-138 FVRGSEVGDG
+138 FVRGSEVAG
-148 SRPTADG
+148 SARPTADG
-155 GGKLLHQQPLSDG
+155 GGELLHQQPLSDG

-179 PELLVHEYEL
+179 PELPVHEYEL
-189 RATGSG
+189 RATRSG
-195 GIDPDDFTNG
+195 WIDPDDFTNG

-219 RIGSPVTTADASRR
+219 QIGSPVTTANASRR

-256 QGETTLEARSYTN
+256 QGETTLEARSYTD

-328 VICGVNVAYHLEST
+328 VICGVNVTYHLEST
-342 FSAAKWVQRGHD
+342 FSAAEWVQRGHD
-354 IADVTVEHDTDLYDS
+354 IAEVTVEHNTDLYDS

-385 MLDGPGV
+385 VLDGSGV

-412 GDPVIAD
+412 GDPIIAD
-419 LQYGSGEDSIFP
+419 LQYGSDEDSIFP
-431 QLLEYCKVIPTFDQL
+431 QLLAYCKVIPTFDQL

-483 YFGFDPVPQP
+483 YFGFDPIPQP

-510 FGDGRTGFYGA
+510 FGDGQTGFYGA
-521 GGLERKGYGVY
+521 GGLERKGYDVY
-532 KAPKSFDIIALYP
+532 KPPEPFDIIALYP
-545 DSEQAAARPYVL
+545 EEEKDPAHRYVL
-557 SVLGKLADYDG
+557 TLLNKLADYG
-568 KPTKFDQETY
+568 ASPTAFDEETY

-583 FHYSQYAQKASDY
+583 FHYSQHAQKASDY
-596 DAALIVVPDKDK
+596 DAALIVVPDADESS
-608 AAAADYDDPYPEFK
+608 AADYDDPYPEFK

-634 ITIDNL
+634 ISVDNL
-640 GNDSYLGNISSSLV
+640 GNDNYRGNICSSLI

-665 DVPGDVDAF
+665 DVPGGVDAF

-752 LDIESLIKR
+752 LDVESLINR

-780 GNPRIAEYDE
+780 PHRRVRRVEITVRYRGQRRRLPRPQRRPLLPDHDRWEGGQSWHAAAAADRETPRID
-790 SKSRFDI
+790 R
-797 ADKGVAFH
+797 
-805 VHNGDHSYL
+805 
-814 TTTGGKEGSPGTPR
+814 PR
-828 PLQIVKRHGST
+828 HARRT
-839 DLDTLAEQTYWL
+839 DLLA
-851 SEAHV
+851 V
-856 GSLSRSTRLPITTYY
+856 
-871 ADKCADFAMK
+871 
-881 GYLTKGSVIR
+881 
-891 GVPYI
+891 

>member
-1 MAVKADIEDGKEI
+1 MAVKADIEDGEQI
-14 DIALRVT
+14 DIPLRVRGT
-21 GVDEWEHDAIAR
+21 DEWDHDAIAR
-33 KIHLEDVDGAAVD
+33 KVQLADVEGMSVE

-51 NNDVADFEWQ
+51 NNGIADFEWEV
-61 IGEWYLLKNVV
+61 GHWYVLENVV
-72 GNEFRG
+72 GNEYRG

-83 PGYDLTVTL
+83 PGYDLIVTQ
-92 LDDPPAAAGND
+92 LDEPPAAAENGRGETTSAAQSS
-103 KSPGSVPPEEPVDQS
+103 KSDASGYSPEANPGGEAKFTRRNEVTSEP
-118 GESGSSGAAASTSD
+118 
-132 ERGDAE
+132 
-138 FVRGSEVGDG
+138 
-148 SRPTADG
+148 RPTADG
-155 GGKLLHQQPLSDG
+155 GGELLHQQPLSGG
-168 NYLLQFELGSL
+168 NYLLQFELGDL
-179 PELLVHEYEL
+179 PELTVHEYEL

-195 GIDPDDFTNG
+195 GISPDDFTNG
-205 IEGFTAKAANYYQS
+205 ISGFTAKAANYYQS
-219 RIGSPVTTADASRR
+219 QIRSPVTTADASRR
-233 RIYATEKLHGTISIH
+233 RIYATETLHGTISIH

-256 QGETTLEARSYTN
+256 QGEKTLEARSYTD

-342 FSAAKWVQRGHD
+342 FSAAEWVQRGHD
-354 IADVTVEHDTDLYDS
+354 IAEVTVEHDTDLYDS

-385 MLDGPGV
+385 VLEGPGV

-407 DSMRA
+407 DSVRA
-412 GDPVIAD
+412 GDPIIAD

-473 SFVDLLGPTP
+473 SFADLLGPTP
-483 YFGFDPVPQP
+483 YFNFDPVPQP
-493 TNAGYREHQIRN
+493 TNAGYREHKTPN
-505 RPNLR
+505 TPNLR
-510 FGDGRTGFYGA
+510 FGDGETGFYGA

-545 DSEQAAARPYVL
+545 DSEQAEARPYVL

-568 KPTKFDQETY
+568 KPSKFEQETY

-596 DAALIVVPDKDK
+596 DAALIVVPDKDE
-608 AAAADYDDPYPEFK
+608 ASAADYDDPYPEFK

-634 ITIDNL
+634 ITIDSL
-640 GNDSYLGNISSSLV
+640 GKESYLGNISSSLI
-654 GKAGGV
+654 GKVGGV

-726 HVLEIFAEEEG
+726 HVLEIFTEEEG

-752 LDIESLIKR
+752 LDIENLIKR

-780 GNPRIAEYDE
+780 GNPRIAKYDE

>member
-1 MAVKADIEDGKEI
+1 MAVKADIEDGKQI
-14 DIALRVT
+14 DISVLVT
-21 GVDEWEHDAIAR
+21 RIDEWNHDVIAR
-33 KIHLEDVDGAAVD
+33 KIELEDINREPLE

-51 NNDVADFEWQ
+51 NNAIEGFQWEV
-61 IGEWYLLKNVV
+61 GRWYLLENAV

-83 PGYDLTVTL
+83 PSYDLTVTP
-92 LDDPPAAAGND
+92 LDAPPAAAED
-103 KSPGSVPPEEPVDQS
+103 DESADIDTEAGSVRQS
-118 GESGSSGAAASTSD
+118 GGTTSTGGAPTSSDASEET
-132 ERGDAE
+132 R
-138 FVRGSEVGDG
+138 FVPASEVEGD

-155 GGKLLHQQPLSDG
+155 GGQLLHQQPLAEG
-168 NYLLQFELGSL
+168 NYLLHFELGEL
-179 PELLVHEYEL
+179 PEVTVHEYEL
-189 RATGSG
+189 RATGSQ
-195 GIDPDDFTNG
+195 GIDPDEFTNG
-205 IEGFTAKAANYYQS
+205 IEAFTAKAANYYQS
-219 RIGSPVTTADASRR
+219 RIKSPVTTANASRR
-233 RIYATEKLHGTISIH
+233 RIYATEKLHDTISLH
-248 GYTVKPVH
+248 GYTIQPVH
-256 QGETTLEARSYTN
+256 QGETTLEARSYTD

-281 KRAVAGRFEVSGID
+281 KRAVDDRFEVSGID

-320 IRVDADGT
+320 VRVDADGT

-342 FSAAKWVQRGHD
+342 FSAAEWVQRGHD
-354 IADVTVEHDTDLYDS
+354 ISDVTVEHDTELYDS

-375 KEIID
+375 VELVE

-385 MLDGPGV
+385 VLEGPGV

-399 KHVEQDVI
+399 RYVDSDLI
-407 DSMRA
+407 DSLAA
-412 GDPVIAD
+412 GDPLIAN
-419 LQYGSGEDSIFP
+419 LQYGNDDDSIFP
-431 QLLEYCKVIPTFDQL
+431 QLLEYCKVIPTFEQL
-446 GRVDETFLNVIHNES
+446 GSVDSAFLDVIHNES

-483 YFGFDPVPQP
+483 YFGFEPVPQP
-493 TNAGYREHQIRN
+493 TNTGYREHEIPN

-510 FGDGRTGFYGA
+510 FGQGKTGFYGA
-521 GGLERKGYGVY
+521 GGLEQKNYGVY
-532 KAPKSFDIIALYP
+532 KSPESFDVIALYP
-545 DSEQAAARPYVL
+545 EDEEDAARPYVL
-557 SVLGKLADYDG
+557 SLLNKLAEYDAS
-568 KPTKFDQETY
+568 PTAFDQETY

-583 FHYSQYAQKASDY
+583 FHYSQYAQTACDY
-596 DAALIVVPDKDK
+596 DAALIVVPDEDEAKH
-608 AAAADYDDPYPEFK
+608 AEYDDPYPEFK
-622 RRLGQLGVPSQM
+622 RRLGQLSVPSQM
-634 ITIDNL
+634 ISVDNL
-640 GNDSYLGNISSSLV
+640 GTDSYRGNICSSLI

-665 DVPGDVDAF
+665 DIPGDVDAF

-752 LDIESLIKR
+752 LDVENLISR
-761 LDKARDLIQRFDL
+761 LDKVRDLIQRFDL

-780 GNPRIAEYDE
+780 GNPRIAAYDG
-790 SKSRFDI
+790 SRFEV
-797 ADKGVAFH
+797 ASKGVAFH
-805 VHNGDHSYL
+805 VHNGSYSYL
-814 TTTGGKEGSPGTPR
+814 ATTGGREGVPGTPR
-828 PLQIVKRHGST
+828 PLQIVKRYGST
-839 DLDTLAEQTYWL
+839 DMDTLAEQTYWL

-871 ADKCADFAMK
+871 ADACADFAMK
-881 GYLTKGSVIR
+881 GYLTKGRVIR

>member
-1 MAVKADIEDGKEI
+1 MAVKADIEDGEQI
-14 DIALRVT
+14 DISLRVT
-21 GVDEWEHDAIAR
+21 GTDEWDHDDIAR
-33 KIHLEDVDGAAVD
+33 KVQFEDVEGTPVE

-51 NNDVADFEWQ
+51 NNEASDFEW
-61 IGEWYLLKNVV
+61 GVGRWYELENAV

-83 PGYDLTVTL
+83 AGYDLTVTP
-92 LDDPPAAAGND
+92 LDEPPAAA
-103 KSPGSVPPEEPVDQS
+103 QS
-118 GESGSSGAAASTSD
+118 GESENSPAERSSGSD
-132 ERGDAE
+132 HSRSAKEAEPNEETE
-138 FVRGSEVGDG
+138 FVRGSEVT
-148 SRPTADG
+148 SEPRPTTDG
-155 GGKLLHQQPLSDG
+155 GGELLHQQPLSEG
-168 NYLLQFELGSL
+168 NYLLQFELGEL
-179 PELLVHEYEL
+179 PELTVHEYEL
-189 RATGSG
+189 RATGRG

-219 RIGSPVTTADASRR
+219 RIGSPVITADASQRC
-233 RIYATEKLHGTISIH
+233 IYATEKLHGTISIH
-248 GYTVKPVH
+248 GYTVEPVH
-256 QGETTLEARSYTN
+256 QGETALEARSYTN

-281 KRAVAGRFEVSGID
+281 KRAVTGRFEVSGID

-304 TANSGLFEA
+304 TASSGLFEA

-342 FSAAKWVQRGHD
+342 FSAAEWVQRGHD
-354 IADVTVEHDTDLYDS
+354 IAGVNVEHDTDLYDS

-375 KEIID
+375 EEIVD

-385 MLDGPGV
+385 VLDGPGV

-399 KHVEQDVI
+399 RYVEQDVI
-407 DSMRA
+407 DSMRES
-412 GDPVIAD
+412 DPIIAD

-461 RMKPEERFNVVT
+461 RMKPEKRFNVVT

-483 YFGFDPVPQP
+483 YFGFDPIPQP
-493 TNAGYREHQIRN
+493 TNAGYREHKTPNI
-505 RPNLR
+505 PNLR
-510 FGDGRTGFYGA
+510 FGDGKTGYYGA
-521 GGLERKGYGVY
+521 GGLERKGYGIY
-532 KAPKSFDIIALYP
+532 KAPESFDVIALYP
-545 DSEQAAARPYVL
+545 KEEEDDARPYVL
-557 SVLGKLADYDG
+557 SLLNKLADYDAS
-568 KPTKFDQETY
+568 PTKFDRDTY

-583 FHYSQYAQKASDY
+583 FHYSQHAQKASDY
-596 DAALIVVPDKDK
+596 DAALIVVPEKEE
-608 AAAADYDDPYPEFK
+608 ARTADYDDPYPEFK
-622 RRLGQLGVPSQM
+622 RQLGQLGVPSQM
-634 ITIDNL
+634 ISVDSL
-640 GNDSYLGNISSSLV
+640 GNSNYRGNICSSLI

-665 DVPGDVDAF
+665 EVPGDVDAF

-752 LDIESLIKR
+752 LDVESLINR

-790 SKSRFDI
+790 SNSQFVI

-805 VHNGDHSYL
+805 VHNGEHSYL

-871 ADKCADFAMK
+871 ADKCADFAMN

>member
-1 MAVKADIEDGKEI
+1 MAVKNDIEDGKEI
-14 DIALRVT
+14 DITLRVT
-21 GVDEWEHDAIAR
+21 GIDEWDHDSIAR
-33 KIHLEDVDGAAVD
+33 KIQLEDINGAPVD

-51 NNDVADFEWQ
+51 NNDVADFDWE
-61 IGEWYLLKNVV
+61 IGKWYLLENAV
-72 GNEFRG
+72 GNEFQE

-83 PGYDLTVTL
+83 PGYDLTVSL
-92 LDDPPAAAGND
+92 LENPPAAVENNECVESEPADERLGQ
-103 KSPGSVPPEEPVDQS
+103 SEGSGPH
-118 GESGSSGAAASTSD
+118 AATAATSD
-132 ERGDAE
+132 ASVSEEFIRGT
-138 FVRGSEVGDG
+138 EVD
-148 SRPTADG
+148 SNLRPTADG
-155 GGKLLHQQPLSDG
+155 GSELLHQQPLSDG
-168 NYLLQFELGSL
+168 NYLLQFELGKL
-179 PELLVHEYEL
+179 PELPVHEYEL
-189 RATGSG
+189 RATGNG

-205 IEGFTAKAANYYQS
+205 IEGFSAKAANYYQS
-219 RIGSPVTTADASRR
+219 KIGSPVTTADASRR
-233 RIYATEKLHGTISIH
+233 RIYATDELHSTISVH

-256 QGETTLEARSYTN
+256 QGEITLEARSYTN
-269 DGPLQEFVKQDV
+269 EGPLQTFVKQDV
-281 KRAVAGRFEVSGID
+281 KRAVTDRFEVSGID

-304 TANSGLFEA
+304 TANSELFEA

-342 FSAAKWVQRGHD
+342 FSAAEWVQRGHD
-354 IADVTVEHDTDLYDS
+354 IAGVTVEHDTNLYDS

-375 KEIID
+375 KQIID

-385 MLDGPGV
+385 VLDGPGV

-399 KHVEQDVI
+399 RHVEQDVI

-412 GDPVIAD
+412 GDPLIAE
-419 LQYGSGEDSIFP
+419 LQYGSDDDSIFP
-431 QLLEYCKVIPTFDQL
+431 QLLKYCKVIPTFEQL
-446 GRVDETFLNVIHNES
+446 GRVDEEFLNVIHNES
-461 RMKPEERFNVVT
+461 RMEPEERFNVVT

-493 TNAGYREHQIRN
+493 TNVGYREQQIGN
-505 RPNLR
+505 RSNLR
-510 FGDGRTGFYGA
+510 FGGGQTGFYG
-521 GGLERKGYGVY
+521 GYGLEKEGYGVY
-532 KAPKSFDIIALYP
+532 KPPESFDIIALYP
-545 DSEQAAARPYVL
+545 EEEEDPAHEYIL
-557 SVLGKLADYDG
+557 TLLNTLADYDAN
-568 KPTKFDQETY
+568 PTVFDKETY

-583 FHYSQYAQKASDY
+583 FHYSQDAQEASDY
-596 DAALIVVPDKDK
+596 DAALIVVPDADD
-608 AAAADYDDPYPEFK
+608 AAVADYDDPYPEFK
-622 RRLGQLGVPSQM
+622 RRLGQIGVPSQM
-634 ITIDNL
+634 ISIDNL
-640 GNDSYLGNISSSLV
+640 GNEDYRGNICSSLI

-665 DVPGDVDAF
+665 DVPGEVDAF

-682 HATKQHLGA
+682 HATNQHLGA

-752 LDIESLIKR
+752 LDVENLINR
-761 LDKARDLIQRFDL
+761 LDKARDIIKRFDL

-780 GNPRIAEYDE
+780 GNPRIAAYDE
-790 SKSRFDI
+790 SNSGFDI

-805 VHNGDHSYL
+805 VHNGEHSYL
-814 TTTGGKEGSPGTPR
+814 TTTGGNEGSPGTPR
-828 PLQIVKRHGST
+828 PIQIVKRHGST

>member
-1 MAVKADIEDGKEI
+1 MAVKADIEDGEQI
-14 DIALRVT
+14 DISLRAT
-21 GVDEWEHDAIAR
+21 GTDEWDHDAIAR
-33 KIHLEDVDGAAVD
+33 KVQFEDIEGALLE

-51 NNDVADFEWQ
+51 NNEVVDFEWE
-61 IGEWYLLKNVV
+61 IGCWYELENAV
-72 GNEFRG
+72 GNEYRG

-83 PGYDLTVTL
+83 PGYDLIVTAL
-92 LDDPPAAAGND
+92 NDPPAAVKNSGTENTSASESFDCGANDPLPEANLND
-103 KSPGSVPPEEPVDQS
+103 KS
-118 GESGSSGAAASTSD
+118 A
-132 ERGDAE
+132 
-138 FVRGSEVGDG
+138 FVRGHEVKSEP
-148 SRPTADG
+148 RPTADG
-155 GGKLLHQQPLSDG
+155 GGKLLHEQPLSEG
-168 NYLLQFELGSL
+168 NYLLQFELGNL
-179 PELLVHEYEL
+179 PEVTVHKYEL
-189 RATGSG
+189 QAIKSG
-195 GIDPDDFTNG
+195 GINPDDFTNG

-219 RIGSPVTTADASRR
+219 QSNSPVTTADASRR

-248 GYTVKPVH
+248 GYTIKPIH
-256 QGETTLEARSYTN
+256 QDKKILEARSYAD

-304 TANSGLFEA
+304 TSNSGLFEA

-328 VICGVNVAYHLEST
+328 VICGVNVAYHLGST
-342 FSAAKWVQRGHD
+342 FSAADWVERGHD
-354 IADVTVEHDTDLYDS
+354 INGVTVEHDTDLYDS

-375 KEIID
+375 KEVID

-385 MLDGPGV
+385 VLDGPGV

-399 KHVEQDVI
+399 KHVEQDI
-407 DSMRA
+407 INSMRA
-412 GDPVIAD
+412 GDPIIAD

-431 QLLEYCKVIPTFDQL
+431 QLLKYCKVIPTFDQL
-446 GRVDETFLNVIHNES
+446 GRVDDTFLNVIHNES

-473 SFVDLLGPTP
+473 SFVDLLDPTP

-493 TNAGYREHQIRN
+493 TNVGYREQKTPNI
-505 RPNLR
+505 PNLR
-510 FGDGRTGFYGA
+510 FGNENTGFYGR
-521 GGLERKGYGVY
+521 GGLETKGYGVY
-532 KAPKSFDIIALYP
+532 KAPESFDIIALYP
-545 DSEQAAARPYVL
+545 EGEKDDARKYVL
-557 SVLGKLADYDG
+557 SLLNKLAEYDAS
-568 KPTKFDQETY
+568 PTKFDRDTY

-583 FHYSQYAQKASDY
+583 FHYSQHAQKASDY
-596 DAALIVVPDKDK
+596 DAALIVVPDEDD

-622 RRLGQLGVPSQM
+622 RRLGQLGVSSQM
-634 ITIDNL
+634 ISVDNL
-640 GNDSYLGNISSSLV
+640 GNDNYRGNICSSLI
-654 GKAGGV
+654 GKASGV

-674 VGLDVTYD
+674 IGLDVTYD

-726 HVLEIFAEEEG
+726 HVLEIFAEEKG

-752 LDIESLIKR
+752 LDVEKLIKR
-761 LDKARDLIQRFDL
+761 LDKARALIKRFDL

-797 ADKGVAFH
+797 ADKGIAFH
-805 VHNGDHSYL
+805 VHDGDHSYL

-828 PLQIVKRHGST
+828 PLQIVKRYGST

-881 GYLTKGSVIR
+881 GYLIKGSVIR

>member
-1 MAVKADIEDGKEI
+1 MAVKADIEDGEEI

-21 GVDEWEHDAIAR
+21 GIDEWEHDAIAR

-51 NNDVADFEWQ
+51 NSDVADFEWE
-61 IGEWYLLKNVV
+61 IGEWYLLENVV

-103 KSPGSVPPEEPVDQS
+103 ESPGSVPSEEPVGQS
-118 GESGSSGAAASTSD
+118 GERGSSDAAAATSD
-132 ERGDAE
+132 ASDHEE
-138 FVRGSEVGDG
+138 FVRGSEVDG
-148 SRPTADG
+148 SSRPTADG
-155 GGKLLHQQPLSDG
+155 GGELLHQQPLSDG

-179 PELLVHEYEL
+179 PELPVHEYEL

-219 RIGSPVTTADASRR
+219 RTGSPVTTADASRR

-256 QGETTLEARSYTN
+256 QGETTLEARSYTD

-342 FSAAKWVQRGHD
+342 FSAAEWVQRGHD
-354 IADVTVEHDTDLYDS
+354 IAEVTVEHDTDLYDS

-385 MLDGPGV
+385 VLDGPGV

-399 KHVEQDVI
+399 KHVDQDVI

-412 GDPVIAD
+412 GDPIIAD
-419 LQYGSGEDSIFP
+419 LQYGSDEDSIFP
-431 QLLEYCKVIPTFDQL
+431 QLLAYCKVIPTFDQL
-446 GRVDETFLNVIHNES
+446 GRVDDAFLNVIHNES

-510 FGDGRTGFYGA
+510 FGGGQTGFYGA
-521 GGLERKGYGVY
+521 GGLERKGYDVY
-532 KAPKSFDIIALYP
+532 KPPEPFDIIALYP
-545 DSEQAAARPYVL
+545 EEEKDPAHRYVL
-557 SVLGKLADYDG
+557 TLLNKLADYG
-568 KPTKFDQETY
+568 ASPTAFDEETY

-583 FHYSQYAQKASDY
+583 FHYSQHAQKASDY
-596 DAALIVVPDKDK
+596 DAALIVVPDADE

-634 ITIDNL
+634 ISVDNL
-640 GNDSYLGNISSSLV
+640 GNGNYRGNICSSLI

-752 LDIESLIKR
+752 LDVESLINR

-774 VEIRKS
+774 IEIRKS

-851 SEAHV
+851 SESHV

>member
-1 MAVKADIEDGKEI
+1 MAVKADIEDGEEI
-14 DIALRVT
+14 DIALHVT
-21 GVDEWEHDAIAR
+21 GIDEWEHDAIAR
-33 KIHLEDVDGAAVD
+33 KIQLEDVDGAAID

-51 NNDVADFEWQ
+51 NNDVSDFEWE
-61 IGEWYLLKNVV
+61 IGEWYLLENVV

-92 LDDPPAAAGND
+92 LNDPPAAAGND

-118 GESGSSGAAASTSD
+118 GESGSSGAAASTSG
-132 ERGDAE
+132 EPGDAE
-138 FVRGSEVGDG
+138 FVRGSEVDDG

-179 PELLVHEYEL
+179 PELPVHEYEL

-233 RIYATEKLHGTISIH
+233 RIYATEKLHGTISMH

-342 FSAAKWVQRGHD
+342 FSAAEWVQRGHD

-412 GDPVIAD
+412 GNPVIAD

-483 YFGFDPVPQP
+483 YFDFGPVPQP
-493 TNAGYREHQIRN
+493 TNAGYREQKTPNI
-505 RPNLR
+505 PNLR
-510 FGDGRTGFYGA
+510 FGDGRTGYYGA

-532 KAPKSFDIIALYP
+532 KAPESFDIIALYP

-557 SVLGKLADYDG
+557 SVLGKLAEYDG

-583 FHYSQYAQKASDY
+583 FHYSQHAQKTSDY

-640 GNDSYLGNISSSLV
+640 GNDSYLGNISSSLI

>member
-1 MAVKADIEDGKEI
+1 MAVKADIEDGEEI

-21 GVDEWEHDAIAR
+21 GIDEWEHDAIAQ
-33 KIHLEDVDGAAVD
+33 KIQLEDIDNAAID

-51 NNDVADFEWQ
+51 NNEVANFEWQ
-61 IGEWYLLKNVV
+61 IGEWYLLENVV

-83 PGYDLTVTL
+83 PGYDLNVTL
-92 LDDPPAAAGND
+92 LDDPPAAVEND
-103 KSPGSVPPEEPVDQS
+103 KLPGSEPSERPVDLS
-118 GESGSSGAAASTSD
+118 GERGSSGAAATTSD
-132 ERGDAE
+132 ASDGEE
-138 FVRGSEVGDG
+138 FVSGSEVDG
-148 SRPTADG
+148 SSRPTADG

-179 PELLVHEYEL
+179 PELPVHEYEL
-189 RATGSG
+189 QATGSG

-233 RIYATEKLHGTISIH
+233 RIYATEKLHSTISIH

-342 FSAAKWVQRGHD
+342 FSAAEWVQRGHD
-354 IADVTVEHDTDLYDS
+354 IAEVTVEHDTDLYDS
-369 ARTATV
+369 ARTARV
-375 KEIID
+375 KEVID

-385 MLDGPGV
+385 VLDGPGV

-412 GDPVIAD
+412 GDPIIAD

-431 QLLEYCKVIPTFDQL
+431 QLLAYCKVIPTFDQL

-510 FGDGRTGFYGA
+510 FGDGQTGFYGA

-532 KAPKSFDIIALYP
+532 KAPESFDIIALYP
-545 DSEQAAARPYVL
+545 EDEEDDARPYVL
-557 SVLGKLADYDG
+557 SLLNKLADYDAS
-568 KPTKFDQETY
+568 PTAFDRDTY
-578 ELGSE
+578 ELSSE
-583 FHYSQYAQKASDY
+583 FHYSQHAQKASDY
-596 DAALIVVPDKDK
+596 DAALIVVPDADE

-634 ITIDNL
+634 ISVDNL
-640 GNDSYLGNISSSLV
+640 GNDNYRGNICSSLI

-665 DVPGDVDAF
+665 DVPGAVDAF

-752 LDIESLIKR
+752 LDIESLISR

-790 SKSRFDI
+790 SNSRFDI

-828 PLQIVKRHGST
+828 PLQIVKRYGST